1 MQRTIDE
8 LARLQGRVYVYLTDA
23 AVGAAFLRQA
33 EAEGFTFTDGAKP
46 TARHASE
53 IMAVNRDR
61 TLNYVGTNG
70 RIAFGSGIKTAG
82 GERLLRVDYAQYAAG
97 EAAFLL

>member
-1 MQRTIDE
+1 MKRTIE
-8 LARLQGRVYVYLTDA
+8 QLAQKQGRVYVYLADDA
-23 AVGAAFLRQA
+23 AGAAFLRQA
-33 EAEGFTFTDGAKP
+33 QDEGFTFTDGERP

-97 EAAFLL
+97 EAAFLR